1 MPGNSGLKKHKQ
13 EIETDFNPIT
23 NGTIQK
29 NNHLQTLSVK
39 SLQEQQKTITK
50 KIVRKQRIF
59 GNKLDFEI
67 KTFDNKNNK

>member
-23 NGTIQK
+23 NGTIQQ

-39 SLQEQQKTITK
+39 SLQEQSKTISK
-50 KIVRKQRIF
+50 KIVRK
-59 GNKLDFEI
+59 
-67 KTFDNKNNK
+67 